1 MDKKYLDK
9 VVDQI
14 ISETN
19 VDYEREELHVPFLH
33 RSCSSSDFYT
43 SITRSYVPFVYHCRD
58 VYGLDKEETE
68 YVWAKW
74 KTGVW

>member
-9 VVDQI
+9 VIQQI
-14 ISETN
+14 VSETN

-33 RSCSSSDFYT
+33 RSSSDFYT

-74 KTGVW
+74 KMEVW